1 MPELSALKLDQKLLL
16 FRSYTVRVLYRN
28 LQLCPLIPEH
38 ALFAA
43 LPWVEKVEEAVSALL
58 LAQGGTALCYLSQT
72 FWKPALQVI

>member
-1 MPELSALKLDQKLLL
+1 MVLSEVTPQ
-16 FRSYTVRVLYRN
+16 TVQYNSVMYRN